1 MRKILLI
8 AFSVS
13 FVISTNAQLSIGNTN
28 TDYTINFDS
37 TVSGVNNGSYDG
49 TGFATTPA
57 TGDLDGNAWAVTGF
71 GNNQG
76 FDGTAT
82 TDDMARGT
90 HAGGAGSG
98 GLYSFQ
104 VGGASDV
111 AFGIQPGSS
120 DFTPGTV
127 TLKITN
133 NTGSTVT
140 RFEIDYEVWEYND
153 QNRSNSLNFSYS
165 SNGSDYTT
173 VASVD
178 YTTTLT
184 AAGSPSWSSTAK
196 NATVYG
202 LSIADGANFYIRWTG
217 DDVSGSEGR
226 DEYAIDDIVL
236 KVNAPIST
244 TQDGD
249 WDLGNT
255 WASGSV
261 PASTDD
267 VIIAHNNDVD
277 DVRSCNS
284 LTVNSGARLDV
295 EANLTVATT
304 SANNGTLY
312 VKTGDLTQS
321 AGNFTNA
328 GTLRVY
334 GGYDLVFSSS
344 STTLTNTGTITI
356 YSSASAFGS
365 ILLSGTYSESGSG
378 TIQYSRY
385 IAGTDY
391 WDLIGP
397 PLSGYSVEDFVFDN
411 NDIATNGS
419 SPTTYA
425 VGYYVNT
432 ASASST
438 NGGWTNY
445 NSDTY
450 GTNLLSGKGYQMST
464 VGAST
469 GAEVT
474 FEGTLLT
481 SNVTRT
487 VTTNEAGNVSNSDG
501 TKFELIA
508 NPYAS
513 YISTTEF
520 INAHKDTQLHSGH
533 AAVYGWD
540 GTGYDTYNIAAPGNN
555 IAPGQGFF
563 IGVRGSAGTN
573 QTITFTTAMQNTTG
587 SGDYNEYDTMDN
599 SAELFIQLSQNNSD
613 KRTRIFFLP
622 EGTDGLDVG
631 YDAAG
636 LDLGAYSIYTRL
648 ISDDEGLN
656 MDIQTLN
663 FDNML
668 GKVIPLGVNIEAGS
682 EAEISILNSTINT
695 DYYVYLEDS
704 LTGAF
709 IDLTEE
715 NYVINSDS
723 NIEGV
728 GRFFI
733 HMTADTMS
741 NGEVSTSML
750 NAYKE
755 IDASYITI
763 EGLATQSNETKV
775 SLYNILGREVLAT
788 TLNNNM
794 GTQTISTVGL
804 SAGIYVIQLESGSDR
819 LTKKLIIQ

>member
-1 MRKILLI
+1 MKFSNLI
-8 AFSVS
+8 FTISLFFSPYLYS
-13 FVISTNAQLSIGNTN
+13 QLGTETSTISSDPYSENSLSNGGGAGTGMGNWEVISA
-28 TDYTINFDS
+28 
-37 TVSGVNNGSYDG
+37 VSGWSGYYSTGSTAIGSAYGLWSKSSNTVKVRRYFNENMKKGDDFYITIGQTENYGTIGVNLINSVGGEVISLRLNGGQWQLNNGGNWFNTGQAQINGEAMIFKFTYDVNLDANTYSYTLHTHGVGANHAASNDISTIRGFEVYSYDQG
-49 TGFATTPA
+49 DNQNFGFKDVSVKSKFTI
-57 TGDLDGNAWAVTGF
+57 D
-71 GNNQG
+71 NNQTISCADSQDIPYLTIKSG
-76 FDGTAT
+76 STLNITKNGTVKVRGDFSNAGTAT
-82 TDDMARGT
+82 
-90 HAGGAGSG
+90 
-98 GLYSFQ
+98 LN
-104 VGGASDV
+104 SD
-111 AFGIQPGSS
+111 
-120 DFTPGTV
+120 
-127 TLKITN
+127 
-133 NTGSTVT
+133 
-140 RFEIDYEVWEYND
+140 
-153 QNRSNSLNFSYS
+153 S
-165 SNGSDYTT
+165 SN
-173 VASVD
+173 
-178 YTTTLT
+178 
-184 AAGSPSWSSTAK
+184 
-196 NATVYG
+196 
-202 LSIADGANFYIRWTG
+202 
-217 DDVSGSEGR
+217 
-226 DEYAIDDIVL
+226 
-236 KVNAPIST
+236 
-244 TQDGD
+244 
-249 WDLGNT
+249 
-255 WASGSV
+255 
-261 PASTDD
+261 
-267 VIIAHNNDVD
+267 
-277 DVRSCNS
+277 
-284 LTVNSGARLDV
+284 
-295 EANLTVATT
+295 
-304 SANNGTLY
+304 
-312 VKTGDLTQS
+312 
-321 AGNFTNA
+321 
-328 GTLRVY
+328 
-334 GGYDLVFSSS
+334 
-344 STTLTNTGTITI
+344 
-356 YSSASAFGS
+356 FGS

-411 NDIATNGS
+411 NDVATNGS

-425 VGYYVNT
+425 VGYYTNT
-432 ASASST
+432 SAASSS

-445 NSDTY
+445 TSDTY

-464 VGAST
+464 DGTAT

-508 NPYAS
+508 NPYSS
-513 YISTTEF
+513 YISTTDF
-520 INAHKDTQLHSGH
+520 INAHKDTQLHASH

-563 IGVRGSAGTN
+563 IGVRGSAGTS

-599 SAELFIQLSQNNSD
+599 SAELFIQLSQNNFN

-622 EGTDGLDVG
+622 EGTDGLDIG

-704 LTGAF
+704 VTGAF

-728 GRFFI
+728 GRFFVHI
-733 HMTADTMS
+733 SADTMS

-750 NAYKE
+750 NAFKE

-775 SLYNILGREVLAT
+775 SLYNILGREVLST

-804 SAGIYVIQLESGSDR
+804 SSGIYVIQLESGSDR
-819 LTKKLIIQ
+819 LTKKLIVH

>member
-1 MRKILLI
+1 MIMKKILLLI
-8 AFSVS
+8 LA
-13 FVISTNAQLSIGNTN
+13 LS
-28 TDYTINFDS
+28 S
-37 TVSGVNNGSYDG
+37 
-49 TGFATTPA
+49 
-57 TGDLDGNAWAVTGF
+57 
-71 GNNQG
+71 
-76 FDGTAT
+76 
-82 TDDMARGT
+82 
-90 HAGGAGSG
+90 
-98 GLYSFQ
+98 
-104 VGGASDV
+104 
-111 AFGIQPGSS
+111 
-120 DFTPGTV
+120 
-127 TLKITN
+127 
-133 NTGSTVT
+133 
-140 RFEIDYEVWEYND
+140 
-153 QNRSNSLNFSYS
+153 
-165 SNGSDYTT
+165 
-173 VASVD
+173 
-178 YTTTLT
+178 TTLFAETKTT
-184 AAGSPSWSSTAK
+184 AA
-196 NATVYG
+196 
-202 LSIADGANFYIRWTG
+202 
-217 DDVSGSEGR
+217 
-226 DEYAIDDIVL
+226 
-236 KVNAPIST
+236 
-244 TQDGD
+244 DGD
-249 WDLGNT
+249 WDSTTT
-255 WASGSV
+255 WGGSLPASG
-261 PASTDD
+261 DD
-267 VIIAHNNDVD
+267 IVIAHDVDVD
-277 DVRSCNS
+277 DTRSCNS
-284 LTVNSGARLDV
+284 LTINSGARLDV

-304 SANNGTLY
+304 STNNGKLY
-312 VKTGDLTQS
+312 IKSGDLTQS
-321 AGNFTNA
+321 TGNFTN
-328 GTLRVY
+328 TSDLRIY
-334 GGYDLVFSSS
+334 AGYDLVFSDSN
-344 STTLTNTGTITI
+344 TTLTNTGTIRI
-356 YSSASAFGS
+356 LSSGSAFGS
-365 ILLSGTYSESGSG
+365 LLLSGTYSESGSG

-397 PLSGYSVEDFVFDN
+397 PLSGYSVEDFTFDN
-411 NDIATNGS
+411 TDIATNGS

-425 VGYYVNT
+425 VGYYTNT
-432 ASASST
+432 SAASSS

-445 NSDTY
+445 TSDTY
-450 GTNLLSGKGYQMST
+450 STNMISGKGYQMST
-464 VGAST
+464 NGTAT
-469 GAEVT
+469 GAEVN

-481 SNVTRT
+481 SNVQIT

-501 TKFELIA
+501 TKFELIS

-513 YISTTEF
+513 YVSTTDF
-520 INAHKDTQLHSGH
+520 INAHKDTQLHASH
-533 AAVYGWD
+533 AAIYGWD
-540 GTGYDTYNIAAPGNN
+540 GTGYDTYNLAAPGNN

-563 IGVRGSAGTN
+563 IGVRGSAGTS
-573 QTITFTTAMQNTTG
+573 QTVTFTTAMQNTTG
-587 SGDYNEYDTMDN
+587 TGDFNEYDTMDN

-622 EGTDGLDVG
+622 QGTDGLDVG

-648 ISDDEGLN
+648 ISDDEGVN

-668 GKVIPLGVNIEAGS
+668 GKIIPLGVNIQAGS
-682 EAEISILNSTINT
+682 DAELSILNSTVNS

-704 LTGAF
+704 VTGEF

-804 SAGIYVIQLESGSDR
+804 SAGIYVIELESGSDR
-819 LTKKLIIQ
+819 LTKKLLIK